1 MNVPISARKNAI
13 ALKVAWVRSSLS
25 SRYRRDREK
34 SDFQE
39 GSVSSLRFG
48 PAFFQTG
55 TIDSLSWILDVRN
68 VPATA
73 LLLQCPANPGE
84 VVVAV
89 SDGMIFEKKLTRQRG
104 IRVEGDWSRPIEL
117 LITERSNHRRR
128 DLAIPQKQIDRLI
141 LRDRRVLRGMIC
153 VHSVDDLRR
162 HALDRLTTGER
173 LGQLDLE
180 RVNAGDVMDDHAD
193 LTPIP
198 GNGCLPLALRESVR
212 KRRQC
217 ASSLFEAIRQ
227 GVRPLGGHC

>member
-1 MNVPISARKNAI
+1 M
-13 ALKVAWVRSSLS
+13 
-25 SRYRRDREK
+25 
-34 SDFQE
+34 
-39 GSVSSLRFG
+39 SSLRFG

-141 LRDRRVLRGMIC
+141 LRDRRGRLEYVGGVGRVESAKVFVELRQVLTMLHLSDEVASR
-153 VHSVDDLRR
+153 
-162 HALDRLTTGER
+162 AL
-173 LGQLDLE
+173 
-180 RVNAGDVMDDHAD
+180 
-193 LTPIP
+193 
-198 GNGCLPLALRESVR
+198 LPVR
-212 KRRQC
+212 QR
-217 ASSLFEAIRQ
+217 FEDA
-227 GVRPLGGHC
+227 VPVE